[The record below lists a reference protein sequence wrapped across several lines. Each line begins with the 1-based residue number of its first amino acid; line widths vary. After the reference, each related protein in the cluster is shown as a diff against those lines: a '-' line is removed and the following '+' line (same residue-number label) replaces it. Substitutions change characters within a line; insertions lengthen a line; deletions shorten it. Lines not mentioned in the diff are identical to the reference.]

1 MCSRSSGAEKLES
14 LSMHTT
20 PATIFTIGYEGL
32 SIDAFLSLL
41 SQHKIDT
48 VIDIRELPLS
58 RKPGFSKTALA
69 LASTAQGHNYVH
81 MAKLG
86 CPKQVRD
93 QYRADS
99 NWMRYTKGFLK
110 QLATQGPAI
119 DEVSAMATSGNC
131 ALLCYE
137 ADFNFCHRSMV
148 ADAVQRQS
156 GARVH
161 HIVKPEAKTVRPAN
175 PLLACA

>member
-1 MCSRSSGAEKLES
+1 
-14 LSMHTT
+14 MHTK

-32 SIDAFLSLL
+32 SLDTFMALL
-41 SQHKIDT
+41 AAHRIDT

-69 LASTAQGHNYVH
+69 LASTAHGHKYVH
-81 MAKLG
+81 IAKLG
-86 CPKQVRD
+86 CPKPVRD
-93 QYRADS
+93 QHRAD
-99 NWMRYTKGFLK
+99 NDWTRYTTGFLK
-110 QLATQGPAI
+110 HLSTQSPAI
-119 DEVSAMATSGNC
+119 AEVSALAANKNC
-131 ALLCYE
+131 VLLCYE

-161 HIVKPEAKTVRPAN
+161 HIVKPVAKTERPAKSQR
-175 PLLACA
+175 AFA